1 MDAFPGLGAL
11 VTTSDFA
18 MIANLSWR
26 KGPWIATDVR
36 PENALVAEA
45 DGIIRAI
52 DFIIGKAE

>member
-1 MDAFPGLGAL
+1 
-11 VTTSDFA
+11 